1 MAVYGPVH
9 ILPYNPH
16 AMNYLLYN
24 FIFKDHQ
31 CLSPLTLWIGT
42 SHRRGA
48 LDTTI
53 CDKVCQLLAAYRW
66 ISPGTP
72 VYSTNKTDHHD
83 ITEMLLKVVLSTITP
98 STVFD
103 KIKRNVVV
111 DKWHLL
117 HFELISEDFP
127 CPNEYFKCT
136 EGHCV
141 APQFVCDGHK
151 HCIDGDDEINCGKY
165 TPLCFSMDL
174 D

>member
-1 MAVYGPVH
+1 M
-9 ILPYNPH
+9 
-16 AMNYLLYN
+16 
-24 FIFKDHQ
+24 
-31 CLSPLTLWIGT
+31 
-42 SHRRGA
+42 
-48 LDTTI
+48 
-53 CDKVCQLLAAYRW
+53 
-66 ISPGTP
+66 
-72 VYSTNKTDHHD
+72 
-83 ITEMLLKVVLSTITP
+83 
-98 STVFD
+98 
-103 KIKRNVVV
+103 V